1 MVFDGKITCPFCFE
15 KFNPQDVHFR
25 CINPLCTGMAEDAIY
40 ARARAISTK
49 REGHA
54 FGIDKTGNTKTFG
67 IPHSSN
73 CPVCYKASD
82 TRLCPECHFELS
94 HDIGQIPQRIIAVV
108 GGRHTGKSHYIAA
121 VISALRNEVGDNL
134 KLAVR
139 LLGDETQI
147 RWEQDFY
154 RPLFER
160 KNVLSATQ
168 PGLAD
173 ARVKVP
179 LALRFTSYGGLVKQ
193 IFNVSI
199 FDSSGE
205 DMTRTHTLKVQASSL
220 SHADGIIL
228 MIDPLQLD
236 SVCQQLFNRPAT
248 GTDPQAHPENILG
261 RLLEL
266 SERRHGFH
274 PLSRFGVGNKI
285 DLPIAIAVSKIDV
298 LSSIIDPS
306 SPLNIAGEHHNAL
319 NLTDA
324 QSVSTEVS
332 RYLRKWIGAGF
343 CNNIES
349 SFSNFQY
356 FGVSSL
362 GHQPDAQ
369 HPVVTN
375 PLRVED
381 PLLWLLYKTGLIKG
395 KKIR

>member
-1 MVFDGKITCPFCFE
+1 MVLDGKITCPFCFE
-15 KFNPQDVHFR
+15 KFNPQNVHFR
-25 CINPLCTGMAEDAIY
+25 CINPLCSGTAEDTKY
-40 ARARAISTK
+40 ANARAIPA
-49 REGHA
+49 RRDGHV
-54 FGIDKTGNTKTFG
+54 FGIEKASNAKTSGTAR
-67 IPHSSN
+67 SAD

-94 HDIGQIPQRIIAVV
+94 HDIGQIPQRVIAVV
-108 GGRHTGKSHYIAA
+108 GGALTGKSHYIAA
-121 VISALRNEVGDNL
+121 VISALRNEVGEKL

-139 LLGDETQI
+139 LLGDESQV

-160 KNVLSATQ
+160 KIKLSVTQ
-168 PGLAD
+168 PGLVD

-205 DMTRTHTLKVQASSL
+205 DMTRTRTLTAQAGGSL
-220 SHADGIIL
+220 AHADGVIF

-236 SVCQQLFNRPAT
+236 TVCQQLNITPPRS
-248 GTDPQAHPENILG
+248 DPQAHPERILE
-261 RLLEL
+261 RLIEL
-266 SERRHGFH
+266 FERRHGFH

-285 DLPIAIAVSKIDV
+285 DVPIAIALSKIDA
-298 LSSIIDPS
+298 LSSLIDPC
-306 SPLNIAGEHHNAL
+306 SPLNIAGEHHSAL

-332 RYLRKWIGAGF
+332 RYLRKWIGTNF
-343 CNNIES
+343 CNNIET

-381 PLLWLLYKTGLIKG
+381 PFLWLLYKTNLVKG

>member
-1 MVFDGKITCPFCFE
+1 MVLDGKITCPFCFE
-15 KFNPQDVHFR
+15 KFNPQDVHLR
-25 CINPLCTGMAEDAIY
+25 CINPLCTGTVEDTKY
-40 ARARAISTK
+40 ANARAIPPRK
-49 REGHA
+49 DGHV
-54 FGIDKTGNTKTFG
+54 FGIEKADNTKTTG
-67 IPHSSN
+67 TPHSSN

-121 VISALRNEVGDNL
+121 VISALRNEVGENL

-179 LALRFTSYGGLVKQ
+179 LALRFTSHGGLVKQ

-205 DMTRTHTLKVQASSL
+205 DMTTTRTLTVQAGSL
-220 SHADGIIL
+220 AHADGIVF

-236 SVCQQLFNRPAT
+236 SVCQQLFNRNAT
-248 GTDPQAHPENILG
+248 GVDPQAHPERILE
-261 RLLEL
+261 RLIEL
-266 SERRHGFH
+266 FERRHGLH
-274 PLSRFGVGNKI
+274 LLSRFGVGNKI
-285 DLPIAIAVSKIDV
+285 NVPIAIAVSKIDT
-298 LSSIIDPS
+298 LASIIDPS
-306 SPLNIAGEHHNAL
+306 SPLNMAGEHHNAL

-332 RYLRKWIGAGF
+332 RYLRKWVGANF

-349 SFSNFQY
+349 SFSHFQY

-369 HPVVTN
+369 HPVVTS

-381 PLLWLLYKTGLIKG
+381 PFLWLLYKTNLIKG